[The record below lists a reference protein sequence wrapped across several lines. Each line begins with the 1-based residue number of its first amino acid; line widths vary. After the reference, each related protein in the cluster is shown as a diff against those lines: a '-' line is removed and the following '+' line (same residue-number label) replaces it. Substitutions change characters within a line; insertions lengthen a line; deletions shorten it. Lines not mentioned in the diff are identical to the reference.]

1 MFRLTLSERTMN
13 SLVCY
18 DMNKVCP
25 VCAASWSN
33 MEQALIKLAENLGSV
48 TNQTLKSKLEEC
60 VLLAKR

>member
-1 MFRLTLSERTMN
+1 MN